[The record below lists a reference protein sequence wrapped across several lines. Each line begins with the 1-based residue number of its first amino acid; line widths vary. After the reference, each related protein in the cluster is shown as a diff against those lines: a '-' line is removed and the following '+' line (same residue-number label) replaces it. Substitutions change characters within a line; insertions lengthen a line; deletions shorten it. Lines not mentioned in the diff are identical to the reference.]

1 MAKEIRVRAPVRVDL
16 AGGWTDCAPYTHDHG
31 GEVINFA
38 INRYIEAKMQIDD
51 DGKMS
56 VEYSSDCPTS
66 SGLGTSGAL
75 NVAFLA
81 AISGEGR
88 SPQEI
93 AELAFQFE
101 ALLGN
106 RGGRQDQWAAAG
118 GGFQHLMFHGEN
130 VEIMPFEA
138 MPSATR
144 WLERHMVLAYTNISH
159 TSGEIHE
166 GIWQRYDSGDD
177 AVVSALN
184 TLRSCARKVAT
195 GLSSDRRDIIIEA
208 MREVSAAIDLM
219 SPELNQAYRP
229 VVDQLMENNDA
240 LAWKGMGAAAGGTV
254 AIIANLGKIDAVKD
268 ACSEA
273 GWEVLDWSFDNEGLQ
288 RQVIET

>member
-16 AGGWTDCAPYTHDHG
+16 AGGWSDCAPFTHDQG
-31 GEVINFA
+31 GEVVNFA
-38 INRYIEAKMQIDD
+38 IDQYIEAVMRIDD
-51 DGKMS
+51 EGKLS
-56 VEYSSDCPTS
+56 VEYHSDCPTS

-130 VEIMPFEA
+130 VEIIPFEP

-144 WLERHMVLAYTNISH
+144 WLQRHLVLAYTNITHS
-159 TSGEIHE
+159 SGEIHN
-166 GIWQRYDSGDD
+166 GIWQRYDDGDE
-177 AVVSALN
+177 AVHSALM
-184 TLRSCARKVAT
+184 TLREMARKVANSLT
-195 GLSSDRRDIIIEA
+195 SDRRDIFIDAIRA
-208 MREVSAAIDLM
+208 VSAAIDEM
-219 SPELNQAYRP
+219 SPELNRAYRP
-229 VVDQLMENNDA
+229 LVDDLMESKTA

-254 AIIANLGKIDAVKD
+254 AIISNHGKVDAVKT
-268 ACSEA
+268 ACTEA
-273 GWEVLDWSFDNEGLQ
+273 GWEIIEWEYDVDGLQ
-288 RQVIET
+288 RQVTQT

>member
-16 AGGWTDCAPYTHDHG
+16 AGGWSDCAPFTHDHG

-38 INRYIEAKMQIDD
+38 IDQYIEAVMRIDD
-51 DGKMS
+51 SGKLS
-56 VEYSSDCPTS
+56 VEYHSDGPTS

-81 AISGEGR
+81 AISGDGR
-88 SPQEI
+88 SPVEI

-106 RGGRQDQWAAAG
+106 RGGRQDQWAAAN

-130 VEIMPFEA
+130 VEIMPFEP

-144 WLERHMVLAYTNISH
+144 WLQRQLVLAYTNISH
-159 TSGEIHE
+159 TSGDIHE
-166 GIWQRYDSGDD
+166 EIWQRYVDGDET
-177 AVVSALN
+177 VHSALM
-184 TLRSCARKVAT
+184 TLRVMARQVAT
-195 GLSSDRRDIIIEA
+195 ALTSDRRDIFIDAIRA
-208 MREVSAAIDLM
+208 VSAAIDEM
-219 SPELNQAYRP
+219 NPELNQAYRP
-229 VVDQLMENNDA
+229 VVDDLMADKDA

-254 AIIANLGKIDAVKD
+254 AIIANNGKVDAVKS
-268 ACSEA
+268 ACTNV
-273 GWEVLDWSFDNEGLQ
+273 GWEIIEWNYDDEGLQ

>member
-16 AGGWTDCAPYTHDHG
+16 AGGWSDCAPFTHDQG
-31 GEVINFA
+31 GEVVNFA
-38 INRYIEAKMQIDD
+38 IDQYIEAVMRIDD
-51 DGKMS
+51 DGKLS
-56 VEYSSDCPTS
+56 VEYHSDCPTS

-81 AISGEGR
+81 AISGDGR
-88 SPQEI
+88 SPAEI

-130 VEIMPFEA
+130 VEIMPFEP

-144 WLERHMVLAYTNISH
+144 WLQRHLVLAYTNITH
-159 TSGEIHE
+159 TSGEIHN
-166 GIWQRYDSGDD
+166 GIWQRYDDGDK
-177 AVVSALN
+177 AVHSALM
-184 TLRSCARKVAT
+184 TLREMARQVANSLT
-195 GLSSDRRDIIIEA
+195 SDRRDIFIDAIRA
-208 MREVSAAIDLM
+208 VSDAIDEM
-219 SPELNQAYRP
+219 SPELNRAYRP
-229 VVDQLMENNDA
+229 LVDDLMESKTA

-254 AIIANLGKIDAVKD
+254 AIISNHGKVEEVKA
-268 ACSEA
+268 ACTQA
-273 GWEVLDWSFDNEGLQ
+273 GWEIIEWDFEDTGLTL
-288 RQVIET
+288 IES